1 LPPLTYLDELNTNP
15 SSEGTMDYFK
25 HSAKVQA
32 VKKAEAAGA
41 VADSMEVRL
50 ALIARMD
57 AGELTLEQVQAEL
70 ARIKRAASRNGQTTR
85 ARAYRAG

>member
-1 LPPLTYLDELNTNP
+1 MGNGDRFWRNEARKDA
-15 SSEGTMDYFK
+15 MK
-25 HSAKVQA
+25 A
-32 VKKAEAAGA
+32 AEASDQ

-70 ARIKRAASRNGQTTR
+70 ARIKRGAKAAGKITRNQAFTGR
-85 ARAYRAG
+85 LP